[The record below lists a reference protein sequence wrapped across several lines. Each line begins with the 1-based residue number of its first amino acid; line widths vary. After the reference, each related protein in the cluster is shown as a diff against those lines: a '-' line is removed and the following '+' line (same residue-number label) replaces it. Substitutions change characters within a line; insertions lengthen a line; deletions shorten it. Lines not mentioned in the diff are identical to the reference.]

1 MLIFSMFYIVL
12 DLFDGNHTIL
22 SGMMILIQMMDEI
35 YETANV
41 VKYCANEKILGFRTG
56 IM

>member
-1 MLIFSMFYIVL
+1 MFYIVL